1 MTKDHSKFEN
11 QVGQLVTSLTSRWQE
26 KWQKEKYDMCSGID
40 REFKKM
46 WSAIKEGAPSPAMP
60 VSIPDPLGKVGPAF
74 VMVDSPTATP
84 SSPAPP
90 LVLQTPRWQDRGS
103 KLSCCKKCCKMG
115 SNPVALPQHFLKNL
129 QRQGCQTNPWW
140 SPPRVSKPPL
150 GKCLQQH
157 QVWLV
162 LLLKTHH
169 KTPPL
174 KDGQPHKSV
183 QT

>member
-1 MTKDHSKFEN
+1 MMTKDHSNFEN

-84 SSPAPP
+84 SSP
-90 LVLQTPRWQDRGS
+90 LVLQTPRWQG
-103 KLSCCKKCCKMG
+103 
-115 SNPVALPQHFLKNL
+115 
-129 QRQGCQTNPWW
+129 
-140 SPPRVSKPPL
+140 
-150 GKCLQQH
+150 
-157 QVWLV
+157 
-162 LLLKTHH
+162 
-169 KTPPL
+169 
-174 KDGQPHKSV
+174 
-183 QT
+183 